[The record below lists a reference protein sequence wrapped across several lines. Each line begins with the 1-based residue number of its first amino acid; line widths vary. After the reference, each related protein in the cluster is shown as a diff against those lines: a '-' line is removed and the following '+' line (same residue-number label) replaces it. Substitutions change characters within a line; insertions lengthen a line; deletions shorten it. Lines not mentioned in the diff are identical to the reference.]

1 MGAKKYLACV
11 VNQLEEEDK
20 GSIDWPVT
28 RAANYAFLDDYQ
40 NAFNMLNYA
49 LDHQDLEIAL
59 WIRTSIFDILK
70 PNPRYADLIRK
81 LKLEK
86 NVNLDPK

>member
-49 LDHQDLEIAL
+49 LEHQDLEIAL
-59 WIRTSIFDILK
+59 WIRTSIFENLK
-70 PNPRYADLIRK
+70 SNPRYAELIKK
-81 LKLEK
+81 LNLEK
-86 NVNLDPK
+86 YVQLNK